1 MADAPSF
8 DTMSILFPYVATTGD
23 IKVRVA
29 VSFLADQSAPA
40 SGRWFWS
47 YHIRI
52 ENHSDSS
59 VRLLSRH
66 WRIQD
71 GYGSIHDVRGE
82 GVVGETPLIEP
93 GASFDYVSGCPL
105 PTETGSMEGSFGM
118 VREDGTAITV
128 AIPHFRLVGPS

>member
-1 MADAPSF
+1 MADEPSF
-8 DTMSILFPYVATTGD
+8 DTMSILFPHVATTGD

-52 ENHSDSS
+52 ENHSESS

-66 WRIQD
+66 WRIKD
-71 GYGSIHDVRGE
+71 GFGAVHDVRGV
-82 GVVGETPLIEP
+82 GVVGETPMIAP

-105 PTETGSMEGSFGM
+105 PTATGSMEGSFGM
-118 VREDGTAITV
+118 VGEDGQALTI
-128 AIPHFRLVGPS
+128 AIPTFALVGPN